1 MNKILVN
8 INNDRKLFTRLN
20 QDIIFDNDNIHLY
33 CNKQFEYK
41 TTILDNERINISN
54 SSELW
59 NPKYLFVSLY
69 SSALNKI
76 KIGIFNKSN
85 KKFTFD
91 FRDNTIVNR
100 KNQEYLGISGN
111 NLITSSKQFTW
122 MLEKNVYLKNV
133 ETNLY
138 ICIDNYYNLFLSSN
152 IKDATALYFYLNG
165 IHYIKPYLL
174 TKMELINIKQKISL
188 KSDLILHKDKDRTD
202 NIGIILASGTSTRFR
217 QKKQKQIYPINY
229 IPMFVYSLD
238 VFLNTLD
245 EVVIVTNKDCV
256 EQMKNIIDRVYK
268 DDKKLIHFI
277 INDVDSR
284 MESINLA
291 LDFIDKNRT
300 NTKNIVIHDCCIP
313 FVKEEM
319 IELILEELSNINVY
333 HSQYYLEIENETIY
347 KNVDGFFK
355 PDDFDGIIKLSTP
368 FGIDFKLC
376 CFLFNSYMK
385 NNRITR
391 EFIFLFKVL
400 NIKYS
405 LIKGYENELKKIV
418 YIDDIDDTIEIH
430 KSKTLSSKN
439 IIDLS

>member
-1 MNKILVN
+1 
-8 INNDRKLFTRLN
+8 
-20 QDIIFDNDNIHLY
+20 
-33 CNKQFEYK
+33 
-41 TTILDNERINISN
+41 
-54 SSELW
+54 
-59 NPKYLFVSLY
+59 
-69 SSALNKI
+69 
-76 KIGIFNKSN
+76 
-85 KKFTFD
+85 
-91 FRDNTIVNR
+91 
-100 KNQEYLGISGN
+100 
-111 NLITSSKQFTW
+111 
-122 MLEKNVYLKNV
+122 
-133 ETNLY
+133 
-138 ICIDNYYNLFLSSN
+138 
-152 IKDATALYFYLNG
+152 
-165 IHYIKPYLL
+165 
-174 TKMELINIKQKISL
+174 MELINIKQKISL